1 MNTDP
6 IADMLN
12 RIRTAKAVSKLAIDV
27 PFSGIKYEI
36 ASCLEKE
43 GFVEKVLRKKK
54 QDVRFLRILL
64 KYEDGESA
72 ITEIRRISSPGQ
84 RVYLPKKN
92 LSKIK
97 GGVGLSILSTSKGV
111 MTDKEARIKGVGGE
125 VLCEVW

>member
-12 RIRTAKAVSKLAIDV
+12 RIRTAKAVSKPAIDV
-27 PFSGIKYEI
+27 PFSKMKYEI
-36 ASCLEKE
+36 ASRLEKE

-54 QDVRFLRILL
+54 QDGRFLRILL

-84 RVYLPKKN
+84 RIYTPKKD
-92 LSKIK
+92 LSRTK
-97 GGVGLSILSTSKGV
+97 GGAGVTIISTSKGV
-111 MTDKEARIKGVGGE
+111 MTDKEAREKGVGGE